1 MAKQKL
7 KKSIAVF
14 LSLLLTFSA
23 IAGINV
29 NAEEATHTGYNES
42 YDVNEDGTVSI
53 SDVTAVQMHVAKYK
67 IDFAFNASKADIDND
82 GNVTIMDA
90 TYLQLYVSK
99 AEIPETTEPT
109 TVPDTTQVTT
119 EATTVPETTQVTTE
133 PTSSVPATTEEP
145 VTEPTTIEET
155 TCTTEPTTNFT
166 EPTTTEPTTTE
177 PVTTEPTTVL
187 PSTEPTTLE
196 PTTLEP
202 TTVKPTVNV
211 TELMLN
217 VNSLKLGVSEQYQL
231 LFTYKADSEV
241 FEYTYSSADESVA
254 TVTNEG
260 VIKAISEGET
270 VITLTAENGVEDT
283 CTVTVKPLPDTLYLN
298 YYKVQLGVG
307 ESVDLDSRVPENSV
321 ALHRD
326 YYSDNTEIADVQIG
340 GGIVTAKA
348 EGTTNI
354 RCKLANGVEAV
365 CEVVVLPLAQS
376 ISLNATDIT
385 LGVGETFDLNSYI
398 PSGYGAFH
406 RDYYSDNTD
415 LADVAKGGGL
425 VTAKAVGTTKI
436 RCVTSSG
443 YEAICNVEIKNA
455 PTSLALSA
463 YSLDLKVGQN
473 TTIKSSINSGAYCG
487 SYVWSTSNSKVVT
500 VSGGVV
506 KPMSQ
511 GTAIVT
517 LKTYNGVTASCKI
530 TVKGS
535 IVKCLD
541 VSTWQ
546 GDVDFNKVKADGYN
560 YVLIRAGYGDESS
573 QKDDFF
579 EQHYRNA
586 KAAGLKIGVYWFSYS
601 DSPEDSILEAKA
613 CLSCINGKE
622 LDMPVFYDLEYEPQL
637 YYSTSKLCSMAKNFC
652 SYIENNS
659 DYRAG
664 VYASYSTYGWNLFP
678 EKIGENYSYW
688 IAKIDGEQESP
699 LDYDIH
705 QYTWTGRVDGISGN
719 VDISYIYNLNVVQ

>member
-1 MAKQKL
+1 MAKQKF
-7 KKSIAVF
+7 KKAIAIF
-14 LSLLLTFSA
+14 LSLLLTFST
-23 IAGINV
+23 IGGISV
-29 NAEEATHTGYNES
+29 SAEETTDTS

-53 SDVTAVQMHVAKYK
+53 SDVTAVQMYVAKYK
-67 IDFAFNASKADIDND
+67 IDFAFNASRADVDND

-90 TYLQLYVSK
+90 TYLQMYVSK
-99 AEIPETTEPT
+99 VEIPETTEPT
-109 TVPDTTQVTT
+109 TVPETSQVTT

-133 PTSSVPATTEEP
+133 STSSVPATTEEP

-155 TCTTEPTTNFT
+155 TYTTEPTTNY
-166 EPTTTEPTTTE
+166 
-177 PVTTEPTTVL
+177 TEPTTVL
-187 PSTEPTTLE
+187 PSTEPTTNYTE
-196 PTTLEP
+196 PTTVEP

-217 VNSLKLGVSEQYQL
+217 VNSLNLGVSEQYQL
-231 LFTYKADSEV
+231 SFTYKADNDD
-241 FEYTYSSADESVA
+241 FEYTYSSANESIA

-260 VIKAISEGET
+260 VIEAIAEGET
-270 VITLTAENGVEDT
+270 VITLTAE
-283 CTVTVKPLPDTLYLN
+283 
-298 YYKVQLGVG
+298 
-307 ESVDLDSRVPENSV
+307 
-321 ALHRD
+321 
-326 YYSDNTEIADVQIG
+326 
-340 GGIVTAKA
+340 
-348 EGTTNI
+348 
-354 RCKLANGVEAV
+354 NGVEAV

-376 ISLNATDIT
+376 ISLNVTDLT

-398 PSGYGAFH
+398 PNGYGAFH

-415 LADVAKGGGL
+415 IVDVAKGGGL

-436 RCVTSSG
+436 RCVISSG

-455 PTSLALSA
+455 PTSLTLSA

-473 TTIKSSINSGAYCG
+473 TTIKASSNSGAHSRYN
-487 SYVWSTSNSKVVT
+487 VWTTSNSKVVT
-500 VSGGVV
+500 VSGGTV

-517 LKTYNGVTASCKI
+517 LRTYNGVTASCKI

-546 GDVDFNKVKADGYN
+546 GNINFNKVKADGYN

-573 QKDDFF
+573 QKDDYF
-579 EQHYRNA
+579 EQHYKNA

-601 DSPEDSILEAKA
+601 NSPENSILEAKA

-637 YYSTSKLCSMAKNFC
+637 YYSTSKLCSMAQNFC